1 MTMVYPEAKVYSD
14 GSHYIAIPHTE
25 RPHKPRRKVVEEI
38 VDIIEPEKTTTP
50 EWCKDTGSNEPL
62 KNNEKPSQEDIK
74 KDKIDEIKAILE
86 PTTGKKATKKQ
97 LFEKFYRESQPMP
110 KKSRKKYIVN
120 QMKPYFPNKAE
131 TTAYVDVNLQRMVR
145 NRIARQIRLWR
156 KINLQNFNYFC
167 TFTYDGNKMD
177 EMTFQKKLRD
187 ILRNFS
193 TRKEWRYIGV
203 WERSPEKNRLH
214 FHGIFNI
221 PDGTMP
227 GEIEKISIYD
237 TNDHKRKTAR
247 QNTFFLEKLGRNTF
261 DDIDTETDLA
271 QSVRYFLKYMEKT
284 GEKLVYSRG
293 LPQYFISD
301 IMEEDV
307 VCRMGLDDKKLLL
320 FDSFNLWDDGEYI
333 GPVSSETIKKMR
345 KASS

>member
-1 MTMVYPEAKVYSD
+1 MVYPEAKVYSD

-25 RPHKPRRKVVEEI
+25 RPHKPRRKVIEEV
-38 VDIIEPEKTTTP
+38 VDVIEPEENATP
-50 EWCKDTGSNEPL
+50 GECKETGLNEPL
-62 KNNEKPSQEDIK
+62 KDDEKPSQEDTT
-74 KDKIDEIKAILE
+74 KDKIEEIKAVLK

-97 LFEKFYRESQPMP
+97 LFEKFYRESQSMP
-110 KKSRKKYIVN
+110 KKSRKKYIVS
-120 QMKPYFPNKAE
+120 QMKPYFSNKAE

-145 NRIARQIRLWR
+145 NRICRQIRLWR

-177 EMTFQKKLRD
+177 ELIFQKKLRAA
-187 ILRNFS
+187 LKNLS
-193 TRKEWRYIGV
+193 VRKEWRYIGV

-214 FHGIFNI
+214 FHGIFSI

-227 GEIEKISIYD
+227 GELTEESDYD
-237 TNDHKRKTAR
+237 LATHKRKITH
-247 QNTFFLEKLGRNTF
+247 QNTFFLSRFGRNSF
-261 DDIDTETDLA
+261 EYLDVDSEVGQAVKYL
-271 QSVRYFLKYMEKT
+271 LKYIEKT

-307 VCRMGLDDKKLLL
+307 VCRMGMEDKKLLL
-320 FDSFNLWDDGEYI
+320 FDNFNLWDEGEYI
-333 GPVSSETIKKMR
+333 GPVSPETIKKMR

>member
-1 MTMVYPEAKVYSD
+1 M
-14 GSHYIAIPHTE
+14 
-25 RPHKPRRKVVEEI
+25 
-38 VDIIEPEKTTTP
+38 
-50 EWCKDTGSNEPL
+50 NE
-62 KNNEKPSQEDIK
+62 
-74 KDKIDEIKAILE
+74 
-86 PTTGKKATKKQ
+86 
-97 LFEKFYRESQPMP
+97 
-110 KKSRKKYIVN
+110 V
-120 QMKPYFPNKAE
+120 
-131 TTAYVDVNLQRMVR
+131 
-145 NRIARQIRLWR
+145 
-156 KINLQNFNYFC
+156 
-167 TFTYDGNKMD
+167 
-177 EMTFQKKLRD
+177 TFQKKLRD

-203 WERSPEKNRLH
+203 WERSPEKQRLH
-214 FHGIFNI
+214 FHGIFSV

-227 GEIEKISIYD
+227 GKIEEISIYD

-320 FDSFNLWDDGEYI
+320 FDNFNLWDKGEYI
-333 GPVSSETIKKMR
+333 GPVSPETIKKMR